1 MQTCRRRFEVI
12 VVVATESVP
21 HLRSVVRAVCV
32 SCFVACVRVRV
43 TRVWEG
49 VRPTRERIYS
59 QDPGARFSQE
69 TLLKH
74 KSGVMVRYIY
84 IKMDVI
90 KREEAKRV
98 ASAVD
103 DR

>member
-32 SCFVACVRVRV
+32 SCFVACVCVRV

-49 VRPTRERIYS
+49 VRERESIART
-59 QDPGARFSQE
+59 QEPGF
-69 TLLKH
+69 LKSF
-74 KSGVMVRYIY
+74 KNIKGVMVRIY
-84 IKMDVI
+84 I
-90 KREEAKRV
+90 
-98 ASAVD
+98 
-103 DR
+103 